1 MKMGIR
7 TKGGKETEKKDKGKI
22 KGKFN
27 RLKKIN
33 ANRAKKS

>member
-27 RLKKIN
+27 RLKKN
-33 ANRAKKS
+33 ANRAKNKS